1 VQPSLRF
8 LLNRFA
14 EWNCE
19 LSADANSNFYRLKC
33 FCHCLLSR
41 AHKAGEMGKKV
52 FQSLSTRNIKANE
65 SSQQGSQCSG
75 FFSSALLCRFA
86 EAKIHQKLVLKFLSP
101 PQRSVELSRRFFPC
115 ERFTSSENAL
125 GWKIAV
131 ALKEYLRVDRRGG
144 SVCKAFHKACRWCS

>member
-41 AHKAGEMGKKV
+41 AHKAGEMGKKG
-52 FQSLSTRNIKANE
+52 FSIAFDEEHKSKRELTTRLTLLGI
-65 SSQQGSQCSG
+65 
-75 FFSSALLCRFA
+75 FFIRSPLPFCR
-86 EAKIHQKLVLKFLSP
+86 
-101 PQRSVELSRRFFPC
+101 
-115 ERFTSSENAL
+115 SENSSKTCFEVFISAPAEC
-125 GWKIAV
+125 GA
-131 ALKEYLRVDRRGG
+131 
-144 SVCKAFHKACRWCS
+144 